1 MSKPSAFQ
9 RAFDTTLQDIS
20 SDVLPAA
27 TPLLSISSLMQR
39 AELDSEEATTELD
52 SGEGGGRAGLGGGHG
67 LAGPGGGGG
76 PSWTRRRQGSIR
88 TWWAPRSS

>member
-1 MSKPSAFQ
+1 MNFMRPHAAKYWHLIGKPSAFQ

-39 AELDSEEATTELD
+39 AELDSEEVTAELD
-52 SGEGGGRAGLGGGHG
+52 PEEVTAELDPEESRAKLDSEE
-67 LAGPGGGGG
+67 A
-76 PSWTRRRQGSIR
+76 TAR
-88 TWWAPRSS
+88 A